1 MKRLLLILMLLS
13 ACTTVSYEEHT
24 NAGSKYVLKNGMTV
38 ILKENPDTS
47 MTAADLFVKR
57 SIAEDGELHGLGQ
70 FTNRLLLTGTKS
82 RTREQIPAEIE
93 NAGGTIAAKTLAE
106 YSELAVSVPS
116 DKLSVALDII
126 SDVVRNPTFPQ
137 EELEKER
144 INVLGELESKLDQP
158 DYVVEEVFLQT
169 IYEGHPYQHPID
181 GRVDTIQRITREDVM
196 KHYKDWYAPNNIIL
210 VITGNINREK
220 TVKAVDALFGS
231 MKASETREFIPTIQP
246 RTQAKTNT
254 QQLDT
259 ESYYIQQGYILPPA
273 PENNDFVTMRV
284 LNAVLGSGSGS
295 RLFYNLRDKQALAYT
310 VYSIVPSTRTN
321 GFLKVS
327 MITGPDTLNQSLA
340 GINEQLSLLKNEQ
353 VPEEELIH
361 ARQKLRGFFF
371 LDHQKTTDQ
380 ANYLGIYEASGLGY
394 QFDTQ
399 YPELIGKVTSEEI
412 HAAANEYIR
421 EPSTAIVG
429 PFKE

>member
-1 MKRLLLILMLLS
+1 MLLLS
-13 ACTTVSYEEHT
+13 ACTTVSYQEHT
-24 NAGSKYVLKNGMTV
+24 DAGNKYVLNNGMTI
-38 ILKENPDTS
+38 ILKENPETS
-47 MTAADLFVKR
+47 MTAVDLFIKR
-57 SIAEDGELHGLGQ
+57 SIAEDKELHGLGQ
-70 FTNRLLLTGTKS
+70 FTNRLLLTGTKK

-93 NAGGTIAAKTLAE
+93 NAGGTITARTLAE
-106 YSELAVSVPS
+106 YSELVISAPS

-144 INVLGELESKLDQP
+144 ITVLGELESKLDQP
-158 DYVVEEVFLQT
+158 DYVAEEVFLQT

-181 GRVDTIQRITREDVM
+181 GRADTIQQITREDVL
-196 KHYKDWYAPNNIIL
+196 KHYNDWYAPDKMII
-210 VITGNINREK
+210 VITGNINAEK
-220 TVKAVDALFGS
+220 TMKAVSSLFGG
-231 MKASETREFIPTIQP
+231 MKPSEAREYIPTIQP

-254 QQLDT
+254 QKLDT
-259 ESYYIQQGYILPPA
+259 ESYYIQQGYLLPPTTQN
-273 PENNDFVTMRV
+273 PDFVTMRV

-321 GFLKVS
+321 GFLKIS
-327 MITGPDTLNQSLA
+327 MISRPEVINQSLA
-340 GINEQLSLLKNEQ
+340 GIREQLNLLKNET
-353 VPEEELIH
+353 VSEEELVH
-361 ARQKLRGFFF
+361 TRQKLRGFFY

-380 ANYLGIYEASGLGY
+380 ANYLGIYETAGLGY

-399 YPELIGKVTSEEI
+399 YPELIGKVTAEEI
-412 HAAANEYIR
+412 HTAANKYIG